1 MVKLHLGCGLKKIEG
16 YVNVDIRPEVN
27 PDVIDNIHELSNI
40 SNNSVDEIY
49 ACHVLEHFGR
59 HEYIGVLQ
67 RWYEVLKEGGV
78 LKISVPDFEKVNEYY
93 NETKD
98 LTKLIGFLYGGQ
110 TYKENYHYYAWDFNS
125 LKNDLISLK
134 FKDVT
139 RFDWRK
145 TDHSNVDDFSQSYL
159 PHMDKENGK
168 LMSLN
173 IQVIK

>member
-27 PDVIDNIHELSNI
+27 PDIIDNIHELSNI
-40 SNNSVDEIY
+40 PNNSVDEIY

-59 HEYIGVLQ
+59 HEYMSVLQ

-78 LKISVPDFEKVNEYY
+78 LKISVPDFEFVNEYY

-110 TYKENYHYYAWDFNS
+110 TYKENYHYYTWDFNS
-125 LKNDLISLK
+125 LKNDLISLN

-173 IQVIK
+173 IQSIK